1 MDNDFEYK
9 PEQNTDFYSYSS
21 FESQYAAPT
30 PDPVVPEKREK
41 EKSRFSVLTLVVC
54 ILVSAAVGI
63 SSAAATVFVLKG
75 VLGDSSAP
83 LTDESTNRVI
93 TEINVEETVDSVI
106 EAVAEKVNPSVVGIA
121 TTASTTS
128 FFGGSSE
135 SSGEGSGIIYSADGY
150 IITNY
155 HVIESA
161 VTSTSSSIDVYL
173 STNIEKS
180 YSATVVG
187 YNISHDLAVI
197 KISASG
203 LTPIELA
210 DADKLKVGQY
220 VAAIGSPGGLDFM
233 GSVTYGIISGLD
245 RVISDSATGSSV
257 ELIQTDAAINP
268 GNSGGALVN
277 TKGELVGVNSSKIAA
292 TEYEGMGF
300 AIPVDTVTDICDK
313 IISKENEPNPYI
325 GITIS
330 ERYTAEILERLG
342 YPVGAV
348 VRSVITDGPAYDAG
362 IRSGDIITEF
372 DGKKITEY
380 TELSDYIADAVPG
393 ESVTVKIYRSGKYYS
408 TTVKV
413 ASNNSQ

>member
-21 FESQYAAPT
+21 FNSQYDAPA
-30 PDPVVPEKREK
+30 PAPVTPEKPKK
-41 EKSRFSVLTLVVC
+41 EKSKFSVLTLVVC
-54 ILVSAAVGI
+54 VLVSAAVGI
-63 SSAAATVFVLKG
+63 SSAAATVFILKG
-75 VLGDSSAP
+75 SLNGNSSP
-83 LTDESTNRVI
+83 LTDGDTNKVI
-93 TEINVEETVDSVI
+93 TEINVEETVESVI
-106 EAVAEKVNPSVVGIA
+106 EAVAEKVNPSVVGIQ

-161 VTSTSSSIDVYL
+161 VTSTSSKIDVYL
-173 STNIEKS
+173 SDNTEKS

-197 KISASG
+197 KISASN

-220 VAAIGSPGGLDFM
+220 VAAVGSPGGLDFM

-300 AIPVDTVTDICDK
+300 AIPVDTVTEICDK
-313 IISKENEPNPYI
+313 IISRENEPNPYI

-380 TELSDYIADAVPG
+380 TELSDYIADTVPG